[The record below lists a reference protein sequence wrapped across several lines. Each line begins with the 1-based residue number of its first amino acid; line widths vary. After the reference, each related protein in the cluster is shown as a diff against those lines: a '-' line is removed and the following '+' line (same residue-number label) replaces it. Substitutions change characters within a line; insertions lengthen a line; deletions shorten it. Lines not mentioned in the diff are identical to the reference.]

1 MTPKPTRGR
10 GLLEPWLG
18 WQRVHRA
25 NRLIPDRLRQGRVL
39 DIGCGSFPYFLSHSF
54 FQEKFAIDQ
63 LAPDSQDKGIHW
75 YVLDLNSEPQLP
87 FGDGFFSVITMLAV
101 IEHLNPEKMICLFQE
116 IHRTLQP
123 GGMAIVTTPA
133 AWSDGLLRK
142 MARVGLVSAEEI
154 DEHVYAYTLP
164 LLGWYF
170 GAAGFAMNRV
180 RFGYFE
186 FRLNMWATAER

>member
-1 MTPKPTRGR
+1 M
-10 GLLEPWLG
+10 
-18 WQRVHRA
+18 
-25 NRLIPDRLRQGRVL
+25 
-39 DIGCGSFPYFLSHSF
+39 
-54 FQEKFAIDQ
+54 
-63 LAPDSQDKGIHW
+63 
-75 YVLDLNSEPQLP
+75 LDLNSEPQLP

-101 IEHLNPEKMICLFQE
+101 AEHLNPEKLICLFQE
-116 IHRTLQP
+116 IHRTLLP
-123 GGMAIVTTPA
+123 GGMAIITTPA
-133 AWSDGLLRK
+133 AWSNGLLHK